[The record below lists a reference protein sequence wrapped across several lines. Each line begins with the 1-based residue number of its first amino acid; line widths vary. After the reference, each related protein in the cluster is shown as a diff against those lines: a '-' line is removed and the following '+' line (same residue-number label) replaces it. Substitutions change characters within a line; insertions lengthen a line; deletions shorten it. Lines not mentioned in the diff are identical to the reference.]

1 MGGLHCTIPT
11 SHWVVSLTAHL
22 PLPCP
27 ASSHFLSQ
35 AISNTPL
42 PSQTPSQCVS
52 GKPSHSKVHPSRRVL
67 WAVEYLSL
75 LTLPSPDVNGVYGH
89 GAAWDHLGGWW
100 LQEQSR
106 SDPKPSTP
114 HMGWEEEKRIQM
126 GVQEVDF
133 FFKCFKNKGIAAL
146 IGVVQSQGAGV
157 KCWFGVSP
165 AFAGVDS

>member
-1 MGGLHCTIPT
+1 MGGLHSTTPT
-11 SHWVVSLTAHL
+11 SHWIFSLTAHL

-42 PSQTPSQCVS
+42 ASQTPSQCAS

-75 LTLPSPDVNGVYGH
+75 LTLPSSDENGVYGH

-114 HMGWEEEKRIQM
+114 HIGLGRGEEDPN
-126 GVQEVDF
+126 GSPGSGF
-133 FFKCFKNKGIAAL
+133 FFL
-146 IGVVQSQGAGV
+146 S
-157 KCWFGVSP
+157 VSKTK
-165 AFAGVDS
+165 VLLL